1 MLLPQ
6 CQLCVDDVSVTSIM
20 IICPNMKKNSKEPS
34 FRPRTRILAVG
45 GGQPDVLRNP
55 EVVIEQE
62 GTSSDEEQEAK
73 RNESDTADEEFS
85 NSASGKTSDKVNSMK
100 ESCGEFQPAPVHA
113 KRHAD
118 YFNELLG
125 KQLAVPCSTWGMA
138 EEIFRCTADEVRSRT
153 CVGMVVKVV
162 WGGANSLYPLYMSGL
177 MKSIKHQLNSPYHM
191 FSSGV

>member
-1 MLLPQ
+1 MKSDLNCFRQCFGEDPVRRNGRQQILLPQ
-6 CQLCVDDVSVTSIM
+6 CQLCVDDVSVTS

-45 GGQPDVLRNP
+45 GGKSDVLP

-85 NSASGKTSDKVNSMK
+85 NSASDETRTKVIPRRSHVANFSL
-100 ESCGEFQPAPVHA
+100 PVHA
-113 KRHAD
+113 NRRAD

-125 KQLAVPCSTWGMA
+125 KQLPVPCSTWGMA

-153 CVGMVVKVV
+153 CVGISMEVKVV
-162 WGGANSLYPLYMSGL
+162 WGEQ
-177 MKSIKHQLNSPYHM
+177 I
-191 FSSGV
+191 